1 VIEEKQIGS
10 VAVLTLAHGKANAL
24 DIELCGEL
32 ARRFDALAASDVHAA
47 ILTGT
52 GRMFS
57 AGVNLVRLLDG
68 GADYVRAFIPV
79 LEQAF
84 RSVFFCPKPV
94 IAAVN
99 GHAIAGGCVIACAAD
114 RRLMARDAGRIGV
127 TELLV
132 GVPFPPMAFEIMRAA
147 TPPRFLH
154 EVIFGAAT
162 YAPDEGR
169 ERGLVDEVVEPSQL
183 YERAMAAAERLAA
196 LPPATFTLMK
206 QQVRQPVQDQLSRHG
221 EAFDAAATDIWTD
234 PKTAAVIR
242 DYVARTLKKA

>member
-1 VIEEKQIGS
+1 MIGEKQIGRI
-10 VAVLTLAHGKANAL
+10 AVLTLAHGKANAL
-24 DIELCGEL
+24 DIELCGEI
-32 ARRFDALAASDVHAA
+32 ARRFDELAASDVRAV
-47 ILTGT
+47 IVTGT

-68 GADYVRAFIPV
+68 GAAYVREFIPV

-99 GHAIAGGCVIACAAD
+99 GHAIAGGCVLACAAD

-132 GVPFPPMAFEIMRAA
+132 GVPFPPMAFEVMRFAV
-147 TPPRFLH
+147 PHRFFA
-154 EVIFGAAT
+154 EVMFGAAT
-162 YAPDEGR
+162 YPTDQGAA
-169 ERGLVDEVVEPSQL
+169 RGLVDEVVEPASLHEQ
-183 YERAMAAAERLAA
+183 AMAAAESLAA
-196 LPPATFTLMK
+196 LPPAAFALMK

-221 EAFDAAATDIWTD
+221 EAFNAAATDLWTD
-234 PKTAAVIR
+234 PETATVIR
-242 DYVARTLKKA
+242 DYVSRTLKK

>member
-32 ARRFDALAASDVHAA
+32 ARRFDALAASDVRAVV
-47 ILTGT
+47 LTGT

-68 GADYVRAFIPV
+68 GPAYVRSFLPV

-169 ERGLVDEVVEPSQL
+169 ERGLVDELVDAAQL
-183 YERAMAAAERLAA
+183 HERAMAAAETLAA

-206 QQVRQPVQDQLSRHG
+206 QQVRQPVQDHLTRHAD
-221 EAFDAAATDIWTD
+221 AFNTAANAIWTD
-234 PKTAAVIR
+234 PDTPTRIR
-242 DYVARTLKKA
+242 DYVSRTFKKV